1 MLCSLNEVEA
11 EVRKAARG
19 AGFSWGL
26 AEETGWAARFLAA
39 HEWLCLAALIAL
51 FEWRQGRAHA
61 LVAPIVE
68 GPVWHA
74 RGGPLCA
81 ITAGSAW
88 QDFANASMLSE
99 PVEFRMVSAPALL
112 APFIAASARRL
123 AQPLALRF
131 PSATLS
137 FSGNRTW
144 LTGSRAALSG
154 TAAEAVTVDAL
165 EALPSGPA
173 CAITFGGIQI
183 DDRSWSR
190 LAEYAA
196 RTYVPS
202 SADSRLYGAGAGLLD
217 ND

>member
-1 MLCSLNEVEA
+1 MLCSLNELEA

-26 AEETGWAARFLAA
+26 AEEAGSAARFLAA
-39 HEWLCLAALIAL
+39 YELPCLAALMAL

-68 GPVWHA
+68 RRVWRA
-74 RGGPLCA
+74 PGGCLCA

-88 QDFANASMLSE
+88 QDFATAWLLSE
-99 PVEFRMVSAPALL
+99 PVEFRTISAPALL

-123 AQPLALRF
+123 ARPLALRF

-137 FSGNRTW
+137 FSANRMW
-144 LTGSRAALSG
+144 LTGSRAALSA
-154 TAAEAVTVDAL
+154 TTAEALTIYAL
-165 EALPSGPA
+165 ETVPSAPA
-173 CAITFGGIQI
+173 CAITFGGIHI
-183 DDRSWSR
+183 ENHSWSQ

-202 SADSRLYGAGAGLLD
+202 SAGSRLYGAGAGLRD